1 MADPAGARRCLA
13 HPGLRR
19 GSAASAARGPVAPP
33 PSDQRPAGSAAAG
46 LSSLATEF

>member
-1 MADPAGARRCLA
+1 MADPVGARGA
-13 HPGLRR
+13 
-19 GSAASAARGPVAPP
+19 AASAARGPVAPP